1 MSTTASNKAKG
12 RRLQYWVAEKVA
24 QLLGVTFD
32 QQDDLCPVHSR
43 EMGQSGSDTFIRDK
57 ELAKKF
63 PYSIE
68 CKNTEKVNL
77 YAFIE
82 QAKSNT
88 KEGQQWLVVH
98 KKNRSKP
105 VVIVDADHF
114 FELLASIIKVGSDG

>member
-1 MSTTASNKAKG
+1 MGTTASNKAKG

-43 EMGQSGSDTFIRDK
+43 EMSQSGDDVFIRDK
-57 ELAKKF
+57 ALAEKF

-68 CKNTEKVNL
+68 CKNTEKVSL

-82 QAKSNT
+82 QAKANT
-88 KEGQQWLVVH
+88 KEGQEWLVVH

-105 VVIVDADHF
+105 VVVMDAEHF
-114 FELLASIIKVGSDG
+114 FALAAKVLKENKNG